1 MEETVHKQSWWKR
14 NWKWALPTGGCLT
27 IIVLIVAFAGTL
39 FFGITSLMEDSDAY
53 KQVLFNASKNQEL
66 IASIGE
72 PITQEGIIGGSINN
86 SNGFKTS
93 ELTIPLK
100 GPNGAATVRVEGSGV
115 GDTWTYTVMDAYIEG
130 SDIIVDLLHTAT
142 HNPEETPELLIE
154 E

>member
-1 MEETVHKQSWWKR
+1 MEETIHKQSWWKR

-53 KQVLFNASKNQEL
+53 KKVLSNASINQEL
-66 IASIGE
+66 IAIIGE

-100 GPNGAATVRVEGSGV
+100 GPKGVATVRVEGSGV
-115 GDTWTYTVMDAYIEG
+115 GDNWSYTRMDAYIEG
-130 SDIIVDLLHTAT
+130 SDVIIDLLDTEAP
-142 HNPEETPELLIE
+142 NIEKSPEDLIE
-154 E
+154 